1 VICNTG
7 VSLTP
12 TVDGKLYHFEN
23 PGIYD
28 GLFLMAD
35 RETSTFWNHI
45 TGEAL
50 HGELVGHSLPVSN
63 LLQMNVQQAL
73 EMDPDIE
80 IAISTYDGGGVAGGE
95 FARDV
100 ENADMGARFAGTL
113 GVEDER
119 RPRMELGL
127 GVWTDQIQRY
137 YAVATVRARGGA
149 VIDEVDGRNLLVY
162 LDPISSTPAAIYVDG
177 DEARVEGRDIHL
189 SDRTLVRAGTLVGPD
204 GASID
209 VERPLQLFTRWYG
222 FSRTFL
228 DPEIFGDE

>member
-1 VICNTG
+1 
-7 VSLTP
+7 
-12 TVDGKLYHFEN
+12 
-23 PGIYD
+23 
-28 GLFLMAD
+28 MAD

-50 HGELVGHSLPVSN
+50 HGELVGHPLPVSN

-80 IAISTYDGGGVAGGE
+80 IAISAYEGRVAGGQ

-113 GVEDER
+113 GEEDER

-127 GVWTDQIQRY
+127 GVWTDQTIRY
-137 YAVATVRARGGA
+137 YAVETIRAHGNA

-177 DEARVEGRDIHL
+177 DEARVEARDIHL
-189 SDRTLVRAGTLVGPD
+189 NDRTLVRAGTLVGPD
-204 GASID
+204 GASLD

-222 FSRTFL
+222 FSRTFA